1 MLRRDA
7 VITVC
12 GLQQNEDGDTEPITV
27 VTPGH
32 FYRQNGAYY
41 VIYEESELTGL
52 TGTRTMVK
60 VLEDTVA
67 VTRVGEYPSQ
77 LTFQN
82 GRRHLSLYHT
92 EYGDLAV
99 AVTTRAI
106 TCDLTLEGGNLDVEY
121 AVEIDNQPVGVN
133 HLKVEVKVPAFAEEK
148 GER

>member
-7 VITVC
+7 VISVC
-12 GLQQNEDGDTEPITV
+12 GLQRGEEEEAPPITV

-32 FYRQNGAYY
+32 YYLQNGAYY

-52 TGTRTMVK
+52 AGTRTMLK
-60 VLEDTVA
+60 ITDNTVT
-67 VTRVGEYPSQ
+67 VTRLGTYPSQ
-77 LTFQN
+77 LMFED

-99 AVTTRAI
+99 AVTTQSI
-106 TCDLTLEGGNLDVEY
+106 TCELAPGGGSVDVEY
-121 AVEIDNQPVGVN
+121 AVEIDNQPVGIN

-148 GER
+148 GEL